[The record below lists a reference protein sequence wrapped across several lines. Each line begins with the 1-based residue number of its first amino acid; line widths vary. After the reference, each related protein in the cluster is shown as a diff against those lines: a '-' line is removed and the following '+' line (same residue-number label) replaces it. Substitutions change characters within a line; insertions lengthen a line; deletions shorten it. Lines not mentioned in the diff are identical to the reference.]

1 MTRRLRSTVT
11 TLVGLAAFVSAPV
24 WFAAPAVAQTA
35 PANNAPSS
43 SPPPVP
49 DQRPPAGY
57 PSPPPAY
64 GQPPPG
70 YYPPPPYGWP
80 GYPPRRPRRAKGLLI
95 AGPIVLGATYAFT
108 ALVGLSISADD
119 VDCSNCRTVGH
130 RLLVPVL
137 GPWLAIPAVDSS
149 EGRTWTA
156 LLGFAQ
162 ATGVILT
169 VIGISRYSA
178 SVSEEGFAS
187 RGLHLAFL
195 PRAGGGFGV
204 LGARFW

>member
-1 MTRRLRSTVT
+1 MTRGLRSTVA
-11 TLVGLAAFVSAPV
+11 TLVGLAAFVSVQALS
-24 WFAAPAVAQTA
+24 AAPAVAQTA
-35 PANNAPSS
+35 PPNA
-43 SPPPVP
+43 SPPPPAP
-49 DQRPPAGY
+49 DGRPPSGY
-57 PSPPPAY
+57 PAPQPVY

-70 YYPPPPYGWP
+70 YYPPPPYGWPQP

-108 ALVGLSISADD
+108 ALVGLTVSADD

-169 VIGISRYSA
+169 VIGISRYST

-195 PRAGGGFGV
+195 PRAGGGLGV
-204 LGARFW
+204 LGARF